1 MEIFE
6 RWNNDWG
13 RVIIECGFNFLTT
26 VKDLELQQIMDLYKI
41 MIQLP
46 DFHISVFVS
55 EAETAN
61 SEESLSSID
70 EDDMENYRL
79 LYDRKQADLRYADI

>member
-1 MEIFE
+1 M
-6 RWNNDWG
+6 
-13 RVIIECGFNFLTT
+13 
-26 VKDLELQQIMDLYKI
+26 KDLEHQQILDLYQI
-41 MIQLP
+41 MIHQP
-46 DFHISVFVS
+46 DFQNSVFVS

-70 EDDMENYRL
+70 EDEMENYRL